1 MDALH
6 LLRYKYMYSEG
17 ILVIIIF
24 KFSKLILI
32 WCEIV
37 DVHVKPYA
45 KGVKKVHKTENWY
58 KVL

>member
-1 MDALH
+1 
-6 LLRYKYMYSEG
+6 MYSEG
-17 ILVIIIF
+17 TLVIIIF

>member
-1 MDALH
+1 
-6 LLRYKYMYSEG
+6 MYSEG

-24 KFSKLILI
+24 KCKINLI

-37 DVHVKPYA
+37 DVYMKFYV
-45 KGVKKVHKTENWY
+45 KGVKKVYKIENWY